1 MISATNFLA
10 ETGQEADPVEL
21 VEARNMA
28 LATEG
33 LFASCTPT
41 IAWNYHFG
49 DMEAFYAER
58 FAQVDAQDS
67 LIEHQHVPR
76 QRPKRAAAV
85 TALEAWVELRP
96 RKRQRR
102 SKNENSLT

>member
-1 MISATNFLA
+1 MGIHPA
-10 ETGQEADPVEL
+10 EL

-28 LATEG
+28 LAKQG

-58 FAQVDAQDS
+58 FAQVDAQDAFVEPEDTS
-67 LIEHQHVPR
+67 TR
-76 QRPKRAAAV
+76 RPNVLQQWRLQKPGRTLVRERDDGVSKR
-85 TALEAWVELRP
+85 EIR
-96 RKRQRR
+96 
-102 SKNENSLT
+102 